1 VRTIEN
7 INPNK
12 VDAGLGLIQNVP
24 KNILSKLG
32 ISHGTSFSDGGTIE
46 VTIISGD
53 SPENITKIVEDLG
66 GRYEDLGFGF
76 GIVNIPVDNL
86 WRLANVSSIQYIE
99 LPKSLYT
106 TDSQSNRAACV
117 NTARESFGIQGEGI
131 LVGFIDTGIDYTHP
145 AFRNEDGTTRI
156 DYIYDL
162 SDNGK
167 IYNREIINTALQNTD
182 PFSVVPS
189 YDNAEHGTHV
199 AGIACAGGNINP
211 AFYGVAPKSSIA
223 MVKSTR
229 GQFALSTNIMRGLK
243 FLVDRGK
250 ELNKPLVV
258 NISLSTNDG
267 AHNGTSLLEQYIS
280 TISTLERITIA
291 IAAGN
296 EGDAAHHVGGD
307 LTGEK
312 RISINVAEDEPAVI
326 LNLYKSVLSNISIR
340 ITSPTAAT
348 SGEIIIREGYTEG
361 IIGRDRYQV
370 YYTGP
375 KPFDLIGE
383 ISIALL
389 TNSQYILAGQ
399 WEIRLSLQNEYTGI
413 FDMWLPISEGLNVN
427 TKFLQPTVLN
437 TLGIPATVSNI
448 IAVGSYN
455 YVTNNISSFSGRGRP
470 AIFEVIRPDL
480 VAPGEGISAPTPNR
494 SFDTKSGTS
503 MATPHVTGIA
513 ALMMEWGILKR
524 NDPYLFGERL
534 KYYLVVS
541 AKRPRTDV
549 VYPDPS
555 WGYGQVCLS
564 SAIETIINNIG
575 FIGSRSSKAYRDDG
589 ENNINENLDS
599 DNNVDTY
606 ENLKNIET
614 MDNEIN
620 SSNEYVR
627 SKNSINEILE
637 EKEVDIKSNSYR
649 QPSIYKD
656 FERETFQ
663 NYKDYSEVVGFIVE
677 YTSRDELLK
686 INNIPGASVV
696 ALDLN
701 FAIVYIPF
709 NRVLEVEPYV
719 KDIVSIEVP
728 VIYTLQQSS
737 PVEASGAPLFHNN
750 PFLQL
755 SGRGVI
761 VGIVDTG
768 IDYLNNE
775 FMREDE
781 TTRIVRIWDQSL
793 DGENEVY
800 EARLGI
806 EYNSDQINEAI
817 QANKRGEDP
826 YAIVKTKDD
835 IGHGTMVA
843 SLVGARGINPEVM
856 GAAPDCDFAI
866 VKLKQAPSVI
876 LDYAGVSTPGTGR
889 YATVEVLL
897 AIRYLSRLASD
908 LKRPMVIC
916 VALGSNT
923 GAHDGTNAVETII
936 TNTTSQLA
944 LACVTGTGNEGDTDT
959 HTEGKFDKPGQIK
972 NIEIRMGKGQK
983 DLNFQI
989 YIQQPDKVSIGVVS
1003 PSGEVV
1009 EKIPVRLSRVENV
1022 QFIYEG
1028 TRMRISYIY
1037 PDPVTGDE
1045 IISIEARG
1053 LREGIWQFRLY
1064 GDYIVD
1070 GRYWSWLPQ
1079 RSLLDPDTKFL
1090 SPSQYTTLT
1099 IPGTSRGAIVAAF
1112 YNQNNNATVGQS
1124 GRGFTRDGRVKPDI
1138 AAGGINAIVTMPGG
1152 GTRVVSGSSVATA
1165 ITAGCCALIMQ
1176 WGAVDGNDPNLY
1188 ATEIRTYLIRG
1199 TNMRVGDIY
1208 PNEQWGY
1215 GAIDMKGVFD
1225 SIRENLTGGVS
1236 QTRDNEEYSVGNLFV
1251 SKPTDI

>member
-1 VRTIEN
+1 MRTIEN

-12 VDAGLGLIQNVP
+12 VDAGLGLLQNVP

-32 ISHGTSFSDGGTIE
+32 ISHGINFSDEGTIE

-53 SPENITKIVEDLG
+53 SPENINKIVEDLG
-66 GRYEDLGFGF
+66 GRYENLGFGF

-167 IYNREIINTALQNTD
+167 IYNRELINTALQNAD

-250 ELNKPLVV
+250 ESNKPLVV

-389 TNSQYILAGQ
+389 TNSQYISAGQ

-470 AIFEVIRPDL
+470 AIFEAIRPDL

-564 SAIETIINNIG
+564 AAIETIINNIG
-575 FIGSRSSKAYRDDG
+575 FIGARSSKAYRDDG

-599 DNNVDTY
+599 DNYTD
-606 ENLKNIET
+606 ENLNNIET
-614 MDNEIN
+614 IDNEIKIN
-620 SSNEYVR
+620 DEYVK
-627 SKNSINEILE
+627 STSSINEILG
-637 EKEVDIKSNSYR
+637 EKEVDIKSNNYR

-686 INNIPGASVV
+686 INNIPDASVV
-696 ALDLN
+696 ALDAN

-709 NRVLEVEPYV
+709 NRILEVEPYV

-755 SGRGVI
+755 NGRGVI

-793 DGENEVY
+793 DGENEIY
-800 EARLGI
+800 GARLGI

-876 LDYAGVSTPGTGR
+876 LDYAGVSTPGAGR

-972 NIEIRMGKGQK
+972 NIEVRMGKGQK

-1009 EKIPVRLSRVENV
+1009 EKIPVRLSKVENV

-1045 IISIEARG
+1045 VISIEARG

-1138 AAGGINAIVTMPGG
+1138 AAGGINAVVTMPGG

>member
-1 VRTIEN
+1 MRTIEN

-12 VDAGLGLIQNVP
+12 VDAGLGLLQNVP

-32 ISHGTSFSDGGTIE
+32 ISHGINFSDEGTIE

-53 SPENITKIVEDLG
+53 SPENINKIVEDLG
-66 GRYEDLGFGF
+66 GRYENLGFGF

-167 IYNREIINTALQNTD
+167 IYNRELINTALQNAD

-389 TNSQYILAGQ
+389 TNSQYISAGQ

-470 AIFEVIRPDL
+470 AIFEAIRPDL

-564 SAIETIINNIG
+564 AAIETIINNIG
-575 FIGSRSSKAYRDDG
+575 FIGARSSKSYRDDG

-599 DNNVDTY
+599 DNYTD
-606 ENLKNIET
+606 ENLNNIET
-614 MDNEIN
+614 IDNEIKIN
-620 SSNEYVR
+620 DEYVK
-627 SKNSINEILE
+627 STSSINEILG
-637 EKEVDIKSNSYR
+637 EKEVDIKSNNYR

-686 INNIPGASVV
+686 INNILDASVV
-696 ALDLN
+696 ALDAN

-709 NRVLEVEPYV
+709 NRILEVEPYV

-755 SGRGVI
+755 NGRGVI

-793 DGENEVY
+793 DGENEIY
-800 EARLGI
+800 GARLGI

-876 LDYAGVSTPGTGR
+876 LDYAGVSTPGAGR

-972 NIEIRMGKGQK
+972 NIEVRMGKGQK

-1009 EKIPVRLSRVENV
+1009 EKIPVRLSKVENV

-1045 IISIEARG
+1045 VISIEARG

-1138 AAGGINAIVTMPGG
+1138 AAGGINAVVTMPGG

>member
-1 VRTIEN
+1 MRTIEN

-12 VDAGLGLIQNVP
+12 VDAGLGLLQNVP

-32 ISHGTSFSDGGTIE
+32 ISHGINFSDEGTIE

-53 SPENITKIVEDLG
+53 SPENINKIVEDLG
-66 GRYEDLGFGF
+66 GRYENLGFGF

-167 IYNREIINTALQNTD
+167 IYNRELINTALQNAD

-389 TNSQYILAGQ
+389 TNSQYISAGQ

-470 AIFEVIRPDL
+470 AIFEAIRPDL

-564 SAIETIINNIG
+564 AAIETIINNIG
-575 FIGSRSSKAYRDDG
+575 FIGARSSKSYRDDG

-599 DNNVDTY
+599 DNYTD
-606 ENLKNIET
+606 ENLNNIET
-614 MDNEIN
+614 IDNEIKIN
-620 SSNEYVR
+620 DEYVK
-627 SKNSINEILE
+627 STSSINEVLG
-637 EKEVDIKSNSYR
+637 EKEVDIKSNNYR

-686 INNIPGASVV
+686 INNIPDASVV
-696 ALDLN
+696 ALDAN

-709 NRVLEVEPYV
+709 NRILEVEPYV

-755 SGRGVI
+755 NGRGVI

-793 DGENEVY
+793 DGENEIY
-800 EARLGI
+800 GARLGI

-876 LDYAGVSTPGTGR
+876 LDYAGVSTPGAGR

-972 NIEIRMGKGQK
+972 NIEVRMGKGQK

-1009 EKIPVRLSRVENV
+1009 EKIPVRLSKVENV

-1045 IISIEARG
+1045 VISIEARG

-1138 AAGGINAIVTMPGG
+1138 AAGGINAVVTMPGG

>member
-1 VRTIEN
+1 MRTIEN

-12 VDAGLGLIQNVP
+12 VDAGLGLLQNVP

-32 ISHGTSFSDGGTIE
+32 ISHGINFSDEGTIE

-53 SPENITKIVEDLG
+53 SPENINKIVEDLG
-66 GRYEDLGFGF
+66 GRYENLGFGF

-167 IYNREIINTALQNTD
+167 IYNRELINTALQNAD

-389 TNSQYILAGQ
+389 TNSQYISAGQ

-470 AIFEVIRPDL
+470 AIFEAIRPDL

-564 SAIETIINNIG
+564 AAIETIINNIG
-575 FIGSRSSKAYRDDG
+575 FIGARSSKAYRDDG

-599 DNNVDTY
+599 DNYTD
-606 ENLKNIET
+606 ENLNNIET
-614 MDNEIN
+614 IDNEIKIN
-620 SSNEYVR
+620 DEYVK
-627 SKNSINEILE
+627 STSSINEILG
-637 EKEVDIKSNSYR
+637 EKEVDIKSNNYR

-686 INNIPGASVV
+686 INNIPDASVV
-696 ALDLN
+696 ALDAN

-709 NRVLEVEPYV
+709 NRILEVEPYV

-755 SGRGVI
+755 NGRGVI

-793 DGENEVY
+793 DGENEIY
-800 EARLGI
+800 GARLGI

-876 LDYAGVSTPGTGR
+876 LDYAGVSTPGAGR

-972 NIEIRMGKGQK
+972 NIEVRMGKGQK

-1009 EKIPVRLSRVENV
+1009 EKIPVRLSKVENV

-1045 IISIEARG
+1045 VISIEARG

-1138 AAGGINAIVTMPGG
+1138 AAGGINAVVTMPGG

>member
-1 VRTIEN
+1 MRTIEN

-12 VDAGLGLIQNVP
+12 VDAGLGLLQNVP

-32 ISHGTSFSDGGTIE
+32 ISHGINFSDEGTIE

-53 SPENITKIVEDLG
+53 SPENINKIVEDLG
-66 GRYEDLGFGF
+66 GRYENLGFGF

-167 IYNREIINTALQNTD
+167 IYNRELINTALQNAD

-312 RISINVAEDEPAVI
+312 GISINVAEDEPAVI

-389 TNSQYILAGQ
+389 TNSQYISAGQ

-470 AIFEVIRPDL
+470 AIFEAIRPDL

-564 SAIETIINNIG
+564 AAIETIINNIG
-575 FIGSRSSKAYRDDG
+575 FIGARSSKAYRDDG

-599 DNNVDTY
+599 DNYTD
-606 ENLKNIET
+606 ENLNNIET
-614 MDNEIN
+614 IDNEIKIN
-620 SSNEYVR
+620 DEYVK
-627 SKNSINEILE
+627 STSSINEILG
-637 EKEVDIKSNSYR
+637 EKEVDIKSNNYR

-686 INNIPGASVV
+686 INNIPDASVV
-696 ALDLN
+696 ALDAN

-709 NRVLEVEPYV
+709 NRILEVEPYV

-755 SGRGVI
+755 NGRGVI

-793 DGENEVY
+793 DGENEIY
-800 EARLGI
+800 GARLGI

-876 LDYAGVSTPGTGR
+876 LDYAGVSTPGAGR

-972 NIEIRMGKGQK
+972 NIEVRMGKGQK

-1009 EKIPVRLSRVENV
+1009 EKIPVRLSKVENV

-1045 IISIEARG
+1045 VISIEARG

-1138 AAGGINAIVTMPGG
+1138 AAGGINAVVTMPGG

>member
-1 VRTIEN
+1 MRTIEN

-12 VDAGLGLIQNVP
+12 VDAGLGLLQNVP

-32 ISHGTSFSDGGTIE
+32 ISHGINFSDEGTIE

-53 SPENITKIVEDLG
+53 SPENINKIVEDLG
-66 GRYEDLGFGF
+66 GRYENLGFGF

-167 IYNREIINTALQNTD
+167 IYNRELINTALQNAD

-389 TNSQYILAGQ
+389 TNSQYISAGQ

-470 AIFEVIRPDL
+470 AIFEAIRPDL

-564 SAIETIINNIG
+564 AAIETIINNIG
-575 FIGSRSSKAYRDDG
+575 FIGARSSKAYRDDG

-599 DNNVDTY
+599 DNYTD
-606 ENLKNIET
+606 ENLNNIET
-614 MDNEIN
+614 IDNEIKIN
-620 SSNEYVR
+620 DEYVK
-627 SKNSINEILE
+627 STSSINEILG
-637 EKEVDIKSNSYR
+637 EKEVDIKSNNYR

-686 INNIPGASVV
+686 INNIPDASVV
-696 ALDLN
+696 ALDAN
-701 FAIVYIPF
+701 FAIVYVPF
-709 NRVLEVEPYV
+709 NRILEVEPYV

-755 SGRGVI
+755 NGRGVI

-793 DGENEVY
+793 DGENEIY
-800 EARLGI
+800 GARLGI

-876 LDYAGVSTPGTGR
+876 LDYAGVSTPGAGR

-972 NIEIRMGKGQK
+972 NIEVRMGKGQK

-1009 EKIPVRLSRVENV
+1009 EKIPVRLSKVENV

-1045 IISIEARG
+1045 VISIEARG

-1138 AAGGINAIVTMPGG
+1138 AAGGINAVVTMPGG

>member
-1 VRTIEN
+1 MRTIEN

-12 VDAGLGLIQNVP
+12 VDAGLGLLQNVP

-32 ISHGTSFSDGGTIE
+32 ISHGINFSDEGTIE

-53 SPENITKIVEDLG
+53 SPENINKIVEDLG
-66 GRYEDLGFGF
+66 GRYENLGFGF

-167 IYNREIINTALQNTD
+167 IYNRELINTALQNAD

-389 TNSQYILAGQ
+389 TNSQYISAGE

-470 AIFEVIRPDL
+470 AIFEAIRPDL

-564 SAIETIINNIG
+564 AAIETIINNIG
-575 FIGSRSSKAYRDDG
+575 FIGARSSKSYRDDG

-599 DNNVDTY
+599 DNYTD
-606 ENLKNIET
+606 ENLNNIET
-614 MDNEIN
+614 IDNEIKIN
-620 SSNEYVR
+620 DEYVK
-627 SKNSINEILE
+627 STSSINEILG
-637 EKEVDIKSNSYR
+637 EKEVDIKSNNYR

-686 INNIPGASVV
+686 INNIPDASVV
-696 ALDLN
+696 ALDAN

-709 NRVLEVEPYV
+709 NRILEVEPYV

-755 SGRGVI
+755 NGRGVI

-793 DGENEVY
+793 DGENEIY
-800 EARLGI
+800 GARLGI

-876 LDYAGVSTPGTGR
+876 LDYAGVSTPGAGR

-972 NIEIRMGKGQK
+972 NIEVRMGKGQK

-1009 EKIPVRLSRVENV
+1009 EKIPVRLSKVENV

-1045 IISIEARG
+1045 VISIEARG

-1138 AAGGINAIVTMPGG
+1138 AAGGINAVVTMPGG

-1165 ITAGCCALIMQ
+1165 ITACCCALIMQ

>member
-1 VRTIEN
+1 MRTIEN

-12 VDAGLGLIQNVP
+12 VDAGLGLLQNVP

-32 ISHGTSFSDGGTIE
+32 ISHGINFSDEGTIE

-53 SPENITKIVEDLG
+53 SPENINKIVEDLG
-66 GRYEDLGFGF
+66 GRYENLGFGF

-167 IYNREIINTALQNTD
+167 IYNRELINTALQNAD

-389 TNSQYILAGQ
+389 TNSQYISAGQ

-470 AIFEVIRPDL
+470 AIFEAIRPDL

-564 SAIETIINNIG
+564 AAIETIINNIG
-575 FIGSRSSKAYRDDG
+575 FIGARSSKAYRDDG

-599 DNNVDTY
+599 DN
-606 ENLKNIET
+606 
-614 MDNEIN
+614 
-620 SSNEYVR
+620 
-627 SKNSINEILE
+627 
-637 EKEVDIKSNSYR
+637 
-649 QPSIYKD
+649 
-656 FERETFQ
+656 
-663 NYKDYSEVVGFIVE
+663 
-677 YTSRDELLK
+677 
-686 INNIPGASVV
+686 
-696 ALDLN
+696 
-701 FAIVYIPF
+701 VY
-709 NRVLEVEPYV
+709 
-719 KDIVSIEVP
+719 
-728 VIYTLQQSS
+728 
-737 PVEASGAPLFHNN
+737 
-750 PFLQL
+750 
-755 SGRGVI
+755 
-761 VGIVDTG
+761 
-768 IDYLNNE
+768 
-775 FMREDE
+775 
-781 TTRIVRIWDQSL
+781 
-793 DGENEVY
+793 
-800 EARLGI
+800 
-806 EYNSDQINEAI
+806 
-817 QANKRGEDP
+817 
-826 YAIVKTKDD
+826 
-835 IGHGTMVA
+835 
-843 SLVGARGINPEVM
+843 
-856 GAAPDCDFAI
+856 
-866 VKLKQAPSVI
+866 
-876 LDYAGVSTPGTGR
+876 
-889 YATVEVLL
+889 
-897 AIRYLSRLASD
+897 
-908 LKRPMVIC
+908 
-916 VALGSNT
+916 
-923 GAHDGTNAVETII
+923 
-936 TNTTSQLA
+936 
-944 LACVTGTGNEGDTDT
+944 
-959 HTEGKFDKPGQIK
+959 
-972 NIEIRMGKGQK
+972 
-983 DLNFQI
+983 
-989 YIQQPDKVSIGVVS
+989 
-1003 PSGEVV
+1003 
-1009 EKIPVRLSRVENV
+1009 
-1022 QFIYEG
+1022 
-1028 TRMRISYIY
+1028 
-1037 PDPVTGDE
+1037 
-1045 IISIEARG
+1045 
-1053 LREGIWQFRLY
+1053 
-1064 GDYIVD
+1064 
-1070 GRYWSWLPQ
+1070 
-1079 RSLLDPDTKFL
+1079 
-1090 SPSQYTTLT
+1090 
-1099 IPGTSRGAIVAAF
+1099 
-1112 YNQNNNATVGQS
+1112 
-1124 GRGFTRDGRVKPDI
+1124 
-1138 AAGGINAIVTMPGG
+1138 
-1152 GTRVVSGSSVATA
+1152 
-1165 ITAGCCALIMQ
+1165 
-1176 WGAVDGNDPNLY
+1176 
-1188 ATEIRTYLIRG
+1188 
-1199 TNMRVGDIY
+1199 
-1208 PNEQWGY
+1208 
-1215 GAIDMKGVFD
+1215 
-1225 SIRENLTGGVS
+1225 
-1236 QTRDNEEYSVGNLFV
+1236 
-1251 SKPTDI
+1251 

>member
-1 VRTIEN
+1 
-7 INPNK
+7 
-12 VDAGLGLIQNVP
+12 
-24 KNILSKLG
+24 
-32 ISHGTSFSDGGTIE
+32 
-46 VTIISGD
+46 
-53 SPENITKIVEDLG
+53 
-66 GRYEDLGFGF
+66 
-76 GIVNIPVDNL
+76 
-86 WRLANVSSIQYIE
+86 
-99 LPKSLYT
+99 
-106 TDSQSNRAACV
+106 
-117 NTARESFGIQGEGI
+117 
-131 LVGFIDTGIDYTHP
+131 
-145 AFRNEDGTTRI
+145 
-156 DYIYDL
+156 
-162 SDNGK
+162 
-167 IYNREIINTALQNTD
+167 
-182 PFSVVPS
+182 
-189 YDNAEHGTHV
+189 
-199 AGIACAGGNINP
+199 
-211 AFYGVAPKSSIA
+211 
-223 MVKSTR
+223 
-229 GQFALSTNIMRGLK
+229 
-243 FLVDRGK
+243 
-250 ELNKPLVV
+250 
-258 NISLSTNDG
+258 
-267 AHNGTSLLEQYIS
+267 
-280 TISTLERITIA
+280 
-291 IAAGN
+291 
-296 EGDAAHHVGGD
+296 
-307 LTGEK
+307 
-312 RISINVAEDEPAVI
+312 
-326 LNLYKSVLSNISIR
+326 
-340 ITSPTAAT
+340 
-348 SGEIIIREGYTEG
+348 
-361 IIGRDRYQV
+361 
-370 YYTGP
+370 
-375 KPFDLIGE
+375 
-383 ISIALL
+383 
-389 TNSQYILAGQ
+389 
-399 WEIRLSLQNEYTGI
+399 
-413 FDMWLPISEGLNVN
+413 MWLPISEGLNIN

-470 AIFEVIRPDL
+470 AIFQTIRPDL

-503 MATPHVTGIA
+503 MATPHVAGIA

-534 KYYLVVS
+534 KYYLVIS

-549 VYPDPS
+549 IYPDPS
-555 WGYGQVCLS
+555 WGYGQVCLNA
-564 SAIETIINNIG
+564 AIEAIINNIG
-575 FIGSRSSKAYRDDG
+575 FIGSRSSKLYRNDG
-589 ENNINENLDS
+589 VNNINEDSDS
-599 DNNVDTY
+599 DNEADEDSN
-606 ENLKNIET
+606 NIVT
-614 MDNEIN
+614 IDNKI
-620 SSNEYVR
+620 
-627 SKNSINEILE
+627 KNSDEDGKSESLINRILE
-637 EKEVDIKSNSYR
+637 EKEVDVKSNDYR

-663 NYKDYSEVVGFIVE
+663 NYKDYNEVVGFIVE
-677 YTSRDELLK
+677 YTSREELLK
-686 INNIPGASVV
+686 INNLPDASVTI
-696 ALDLN
+696 LDNN

-709 NRVLEVEPYV
+709 NRILEVEPYV

-728 VIYTLQQSS
+728 VIYTLEQSS

-750 PFLQL
+750 PFLKL
-755 SGRGVI
+755 NGRGVV

-781 TTRIVRIWDQSL
+781 TTRILRIWDQSL
-793 DGENEVY
+793 NGESDIY
-800 EARLGI
+800 GAKLGV
-806 EYNSDQINEAI
+806 EYNSDQINQAI

-843 SLVGARGINPEVM
+843 SLAGARGINPEVM

-897 AIRYLSRLASD
+897 AVRYLSRLASD
-908 LKRPMVIC
+908 IKRPMVIC
-916 VALGSNT
+916 VPLGSNT
-923 GAHDGTNAVETII
+923 GAHDGTNAIEII
-936 TNTTSQLA
+936 MANTSSQLA
-944 LACVTGTGNEGDTDT
+944 VACVTGTGNEGDTDT

-972 NIEIRMGKGQK
+972 NIEIRIGKGQK

-989 YIQQPDKVSIGVVS
+989 YIQQPDKVSLGVVS

-1009 EKIPVRLSRVENV
+1009 EKLTVRLNKVENISFV
-1022 QFIYEG
+1022 YEG

-1045 IISIEARG
+1045 IISVEARG
-1053 LREGIWQFRLY
+1053 LKEGIWQFRLY

-1099 IPGTSRGAIVAAF
+1099 VPGTSRGAIVAAF

-1124 GRGFTRDGRVKPDI
+1124 GRGFTRDGRVKPDV
-1138 AAGGINAIVTMPGG
+1138 AAGGINAVVTMPGG
-1152 GTRVVSGSSVATA
+1152 GTRVVSGSSVSTA

-1176 WGAVDGNDPNLY
+1176 WGVVDGNDPNLY

-1199 TNMRVGDIY
+1199 TSMRVGDIY

-1215 GAIDMKGVFD
+1215 GAVDMKGVFD

-1236 QTRDNEEYSVGNLFV
+1236 QTRDNEEYRVGNLFV

>member
-1 VRTIEN
+1 MRTIEN
-7 INPNK
+7 INPNT
-12 VDAGLGLIQNVP
+12 VDAGLGLLQNVP

-32 ISHGTSFSDGGTIE
+32 ISHGINFSDEGTIE

-167 IYNREIINTALQNTD
+167 IYNRELINTALQNAD

-389 TNSQYILAGQ
+389 TNSQYISAGQ

-470 AIFEVIRPDL
+470 AIFEAIRPDL

-564 SAIETIINNIG
+564 AAIETIINNIG
-575 FIGSRSSKAYRDDG
+575 FIGARSSKSYRDDG

-599 DNNVDTY
+599 DNYTD
-606 ENLKNIET
+606 ENLNNIET
-614 MDNEIN
+614 IDNEIKIN
-620 SSNEYVR
+620 DEYVK
-627 SKNSINEILE
+627 STSSINEILG
-637 EKEVDIKSNSYR
+637 EKEVDIKSNNYR

-686 INNIPGASVV
+686 INNIPDASVV
-696 ALDLN
+696 ALDAN

-709 NRVLEVEPYV
+709 NRILEVEPYV

-755 SGRGVI
+755 NGRGVI

-793 DGENEVY
+793 DGENEIY
-800 EARLGI
+800 GARLGI

-876 LDYAGVSTPGTGR
+876 LDYAGVSTPGAGR

-972 NIEIRMGKGQK
+972 NIEVRMGKGQK

-1009 EKIPVRLSRVENV
+1009 EKIPVRLSKVENV

-1138 AAGGINAIVTMPGG
+1138 AAGGINAVVTMPGG

>member
-1 VRTIEN
+1 MRTIEN

-12 VDAGLGLIQNVP
+12 VDAGLGLLQNVP

-32 ISHGTSFSDGGTIE
+32 ISHGINFSDEGTIE

-53 SPENITKIVEDLG
+53 SHENINKIVEDLG
-66 GRYEDLGFGF
+66 GRYENLGFGF

-167 IYNREIINTALQNTD
+167 IYNRELINTALQNAD

-389 TNSQYILAGQ
+389 TNSQYISAGQ

-470 AIFEVIRPDL
+470 AIFEAIRPDL

-564 SAIETIINNIG
+564 AAIETIINNIG
-575 FIGSRSSKAYRDDG
+575 FIGARSSKAYRDDG

-599 DNNVDTY
+599 DNYTD
-606 ENLKNIET
+606 ENLNNIET
-614 MDNEIN
+614 IDNEIKIN
-620 SSNEYVR
+620 DEYVK
-627 SKNSINEILE
+627 STSSINEILG
-637 EKEVDIKSNSYR
+637 EKEVDIKSNNYR

-686 INNIPGASVV
+686 INNIPDASVV
-696 ALDLN
+696 ALDAN

-709 NRVLEVEPYV
+709 NRILEVEPYV

-755 SGRGVI
+755 NGRGVI

-793 DGENEVY
+793 DGENEIY
-800 EARLGI
+800 GARLGI

-876 LDYAGVSTPGTGR
+876 LDYAGVSTPGAGR

-972 NIEIRMGKGQK
+972 NIEVRMGKGQK

-1009 EKIPVRLSRVENV
+1009 EKIPVRLSKVENV

-1045 IISIEARG
+1045 VISIEARG

-1138 AAGGINAIVTMPGG
+1138 AAGGINAVVTMPGG

>member
-1 VRTIEN
+1 MRTIEN

-12 VDAGLGLIQNVP
+12 VDAGLGLLQNVP

-32 ISHGTSFSDGGTIE
+32 ISHGINFSDEGTIE

-53 SPENITKIVEDLG
+53 SPENINKIVEDLG
-66 GRYEDLGFGF
+66 GRYENLGFGF

-167 IYNREIINTALQNTD
+167 IYNRELINTALQNAD

-389 TNSQYILAGQ
+389 TNSQYISAGQ

-470 AIFEVIRPDL
+470 AIFEAIRPDL

-564 SAIETIINNIG
+564 AAIETIINNIG
-575 FIGSRSSKAYRDDG
+575 FIGARSSKSYRDDG

-599 DNNVDTY
+599 DNYTD
-606 ENLKNIET
+606 ENLNNIET
-614 MDNEIN
+614 IDNEIKIN
-620 SSNEYVR
+620 DEYVK
-627 SKNSINEILE
+627 STSSINEILG
-637 EKEVDIKSNSYR
+637 EKEVDIKSNNYR

-686 INNIPGASVV
+686 INNIPDASVV
-696 ALDLN
+696 ALDAN

-709 NRVLEVEPYV
+709 NRILEVEPYV

-755 SGRGVI
+755 NGRGVI

-793 DGENEVY
+793 DGENEIY
-800 EARLGI
+800 GARLGI

-876 LDYAGVSTPGTGR
+876 LDYAGVSTPGAGR

-972 NIEIRMGKGQK
+972 NIEVRMGKGQK

-1009 EKIPVRLSRVENV
+1009 EKIPVRLSKVENV

-1045 IISIEARG
+1045 VISIEARG

-1112 YNQNNNATVGQS
+1112 YIQNNNATVGQS

-1138 AAGGINAIVTMPGG
+1138 AAGGINAVVTMPGG

>member
-1 VRTIEN
+1 MITIEN

-32 ISHGTSFSDGGTIE
+32 ISYGADFSEGNTIE

-53 SPENITKIVEDLG
+53 SAENVAKIVEDLG
-66 GRYEDLGFGF
+66 GKYENLGFGF
-76 GIVNIPVDNL
+76 GIVNIPVENL
-86 WRLANVSSIQYIE
+86 WRLANSNSIQYIE

-106 TDSQSNRAACV
+106 TDAQSNRAACV
-117 NTARESFGIQGEGI
+117 NTARENYGIQGEGVLI
-131 LVGFIDTGIDYTHP
+131 GFIDSGIDFTHP

-162 SDNGK
+162 SNEGQ
-167 IYNREIINTALQNTD
+167 IYNRDNINTALQSPD
-182 PFSVVPS
+182 PYAIVPS
-189 YDNAEHGTHV
+189 YDNTEHGTHV

-211 AFYGVAPKSSIA
+211 SFYGVAPKSSIA

-229 GQFALSTNIMRGLK
+229 GRFALSSNIMRGLK
-243 FLVDRGK
+243 FLVDIGK

-280 TISTLERITIA
+280 TVATLERITIA

-296 EGDAAHHVGGD
+296 EGDAAHHIGGE
-307 LTGEK
+307 LSGEK
-312 RISINVAEDEPAVI
+312 RISINVAEDEQAVV
-326 LNLYKSVLSNISIR
+326 LNLYKSVLSNIAIR

-370 YYTGP
+370 FYTGP

-389 TNSQYILAGQ
+389 TNGQYISAGQ
-399 WEIRLSLQNEYTGI
+399 WEIRISLQNEYKGI
-413 FDMWLPISEGLNVN
+413 FDMWLPISEGLNIN

-470 AIFEVIRPDL
+470 VVFKAVRPDL
-480 VAPGEGISAPTPNR
+480 VAPGENISAPTPNR
-494 SFDTKSGTS
+494 SFDTRSGTS
-503 MATPHVTGIA
+503 MATPHVAGIA

-534 KYYLVVS
+534 KYYLVIS

-549 VYPDPS
+549 TYPDPS
-555 WGYGQVCLS
+555 WGYGEVCLNA
-564 SAIETIINNIG
+564 AIEAIINNIG
-575 FIGSRSSKAYRDDG
+575 FIGSRSDNGYRFKDEKDIN
-589 ENNINENLDS
+589 ENNIDFNENKYEISIKENARNEIESTREISAGLNS
-599 DNNVDTY
+599 IS
-606 ENLKNIET
+606 ENLE
-614 MDNEIN
+614 D
-620 SSNEYVR
+620 
-627 SKNSINEILE
+627 
-637 EKEVDIKSNSYR
+637 KEVDNKSNSYR

-663 NYKDYSEVVGFIVE
+663 NYKDYNEVVGFLVE
-677 YTSRDELLK
+677 YTSREELMK
-686 INNIPGASVV
+686 INNLPDASVTTI
-696 ALDLN
+696 DNN
-701 FAIVYIPF
+701 FAVVYMPF
-709 NRVLEVEPYV
+709 NRILEVEPYV
-719 KDIVSIEVP
+719 KDIVSIEIP
-728 VIYTLQQSS
+728 VIYTLEQSS

-750 PFLQL
+750 PFIQL
-755 SGRGVI
+755 NGRGVV
-761 VGIVDTG
+761 VGIIDTG

-781 TTRIVRIWDQSL
+781 TTRVIRIWDQSL
-793 DGENEVY
+793 NGEDRIYDVK
-800 EARLGI
+800 LGI
-806 EYNSDQINEAI
+806 EYNSDQINQAI

-826 YAIVKTKDD
+826 YAIVQTKDD

-889 YATVEVLL
+889 YASVEVLL

-908 LKRPMVIC
+908 IKRPMVIC
-916 VALGSNT
+916 VPIGSNT
-923 GAHDGTNAVETII
+923 GAHDGTNVAEVSLT
-936 TNTTSQLA
+936 TTSNQLGVV
-944 LACVTGTGNEGDTDT
+944 CVTGTGNEGDTDT
-959 HTEGKFDKPGQIK
+959 HTEGKFDRPGQIK

-1009 EKIPVRLSRVENV
+1009 EKIPVRLNKVENV
-1022 QFIYEG
+1022 SFVYEG

-1045 IISIEARG
+1045 VISIEARG

-1099 IPGTSRGAIVAAF
+1099 IPGTSRGSIVAAF

-1124 GRGFTRDGRVKPDI
+1124 GRGFTRDGRVKPDV
-1138 AAGGINAIVTMPGG
+1138 AAGGINAIVTMAGG
-1152 GTRVVSGSSVATA
+1152 GTRIVSGSSVATA

-1176 WGAVDGNDPNLY
+1176 WGVVDGNDPNLY
-1188 ATEIRTYLIRG
+1188 ATEVRTYLIRG
-1199 TNMRVGDIY
+1199 TSMRVGDIY

-1236 QTRDNEEYSVGNLFV
+1236 QTRGNEEYKVGNLFV

>member
-1 VRTIEN
+1 MRTIEN

-12 VDAGLGLIQNVP
+12 VDAGLGLLQNVP

-32 ISHGTSFSDGGTIE
+32 ISHGINFSDEGTIE

-53 SPENITKIVEDLG
+53 SPENINKIVEDLG
-66 GRYEDLGFGF
+66 GRYENLGFGF

-167 IYNREIINTALQNTD
+167 IYNRELINTALQNAD

-389 TNSQYILAGQ
+389 TNSQYISAGQ

-470 AIFEVIRPDL
+470 AIFEAIRPDL

-564 SAIETIINNIG
+564 AAIETIINNIG
-575 FIGSRSSKAYRDDG
+575 FIGARSSKSYRDDG

-599 DNNVDTY
+599 DNYTD
-606 ENLKNIET
+606 ENLNNIET
-614 MDNEIN
+614 IDNEIKIN
-620 SSNEYVR
+620 DEYVK
-627 SKNSINEILE
+627 STSSINEILG
-637 EKEVDIKSNSYR
+637 EKEVDIKSNNYR

-686 INNIPGASVV
+686 INNIPDASVV
-696 ALDLN
+696 ALDAN

-709 NRVLEVEPYV
+709 NRILEVEPYV

-755 SGRGVI
+755 NGRGVI

-793 DGENEVY
+793 DGENEIY
-800 EARLGI
+800 GARLGI

-876 LDYAGVSTPGTGR
+876 LDYAGVSTPGAGR

-916 VALGSNT
+916 VALGGNT

-972 NIEIRMGKGQK
+972 NIEVRMGKGQK

-1009 EKIPVRLSRVENV
+1009 EKIPVRLSKVENV

-1045 IISIEARG
+1045 VISIEARG

-1138 AAGGINAIVTMPGG
+1138 AAGGINAVVTMPGG

>member
-1 VRTIEN
+1 MRTIEN

-12 VDAGLGLIQNVP
+12 VDAGLGLLQNVP

-32 ISHGTSFSDGGTIE
+32 ISHGINFSDEGIIE

-53 SPENITKIVEDLG
+53 SPENINKIVEDLG
-66 GRYEDLGFGF
+66 GRYENLGFGF

-167 IYNREIINTALQNTD
+167 IYNRELINTALQNAD

-389 TNSQYILAGQ
+389 TNSQYISAGQ

-470 AIFEVIRPDL
+470 AIFEAIRPDL

-564 SAIETIINNIG
+564 AAIETIINNIG
-575 FIGSRSSKAYRDDG
+575 FIGARSSKSYRDDG

-599 DNNVDTY
+599 DNYTD
-606 ENLKNIET
+606 ENLNNIET
-614 MDNEIN
+614 IDNEIKIN
-620 SSNEYVR
+620 DEYVK
-627 SKNSINEILE
+627 STSSINEILG
-637 EKEVDIKSNSYR
+637 EKEVDIKSNNYR

-686 INNIPGASVV
+686 INNIPDASVV
-696 ALDLN
+696 ALDAN

-709 NRVLEVEPYV
+709 NRILEVEPYV

-755 SGRGVI
+755 NGRGVI

-793 DGENEVY
+793 DGENEIY
-800 EARLGI
+800 GARLGI

-876 LDYAGVSTPGTGR
+876 LDYAGVSTPGAGR

-972 NIEIRMGKGQK
+972 NIEVRMGKGQK

-1009 EKIPVRLSRVENV
+1009 EKIPVRLSKVENV

-1045 IISIEARG
+1045 VISIEARG

-1138 AAGGINAIVTMPGG
+1138 AAGGINAVVTMPGG

>member
-1 VRTIEN
+1 MRTIEN

-12 VDAGLGLIQNVP
+12 VDAGLGLLQNVP

-32 ISHGTSFSDGGTIE
+32 ISHGINFSDEGTIE

-53 SPENITKIVEDLG
+53 SPENINKIVEDLG
-66 GRYEDLGFGF
+66 GRYENLGFGF

-167 IYNREIINTALQNTD
+167 IYNRELINTALQNAD

-389 TNSQYILAGQ
+389 TNSQYISAGQ

-470 AIFEVIRPDL
+470 AIFEAIRPDL

-564 SAIETIINNIG
+564 AAIETIINNIG
-575 FIGSRSSKAYRDDG
+575 FIGARSSKAYRDDG

-599 DNNVDTY
+599 DNYTD
-606 ENLKNIET
+606 ENLNNIET
-614 MDNEIN
+614 IDNEIKIN
-620 SSNEYVR
+620 DEYVK
-627 SKNSINEILE
+627 STSSINEILG
-637 EKEVDIKSNSYR
+637 EKEVDIKSNNYR

-686 INNIPGASVV
+686 INNIPDASVV
-696 ALDLN
+696 ALDAN

-709 NRVLEVEPYV
+709 NRILEVEPYV

-755 SGRGVI
+755 NGRGVI

-793 DGENEVY
+793 DGENEIY
-800 EARLGI
+800 GARLGI

-876 LDYAGVSTPGTGR
+876 LDYAGVSTPGAGR

-897 AIRYLSRLASD
+897 AIRYLSRLASN

-972 NIEIRMGKGQK
+972 NIEVRMGKGQK

-1009 EKIPVRLSRVENV
+1009 EKIPVRLSKVENV

-1045 IISIEARG
+1045 VISIEARG

-1138 AAGGINAIVTMPGG
+1138 AAGGINAVVTMPGG

>member
-1 VRTIEN
+1 MSTIEN

-12 VDAGLGLIQNVP
+12 VDAGLGLLQNVP

-32 ISHGTSFSDGGTIE
+32 ISHGINFSDEGTIE

-53 SPENITKIVEDLG
+53 SPENINKIVEDLG
-66 GRYEDLGFGF
+66 GRYENLGFGF

-167 IYNREIINTALQNTD
+167 IYNRELINTALQNAD

-389 TNSQYILAGQ
+389 TNSQYISAGQ
-399 WEIRLSLQNEYTGI
+399 WEIRLLLQNEYTGI

-455 YVTNNISSFSGRGRP
+455 YVTNNISPFSGRGRP
-470 AIFEVIRPDL
+470 TIFQAIRPDL

-564 SAIETIINNIG
+564 AAIETIINNIG

-599 DNNVDTY
+599 DNNTDTD
-606 ENLKNIET
+606 ENLNNIET
-614 MDNEIN
+614 IDNEIK
-620 SSNEYVR
+620 SSDEYVR
-627 SKNSINEILE
+627 SKNSINEILG
-637 EKEVDIKSNSYR
+637 EKEVDIKSNNYR

-677 YTSRDELLK
+677 YTSMDELLK

-709 NRVLEVEPYV
+709 NRILEVEPYV

-755 SGRGVI
+755 NGRGVI

-781 TTRIVRIWDQSL
+781 TTRIVRVWDQSL
-793 DGENEVY
+793 DGENEIY
-800 EARLGI
+800 GARLGI

-897 AIRYLSRLASD
+897 GIRYLSRLASD

-923 GAHDGTNAVETII
+923 GSHDGTNAVETIMA
-936 TNTTSQLA
+936 NTSNQLA

-1009 EKIPVRLSRVENV
+1009 EKIPVRLNKVENV

>member
-1 VRTIEN
+1 MRTIEN

-12 VDAGLGLIQNVP
+12 VDAGLGLLQNVP

-32 ISHGTSFSDGGTIE
+32 ISHGINFSDEGTIE

-53 SPENITKIVEDLG
+53 SPENINKIVEDLG
-66 GRYEDLGFGF
+66 GRYENLGFGF

-167 IYNREIINTALQNTD
+167 IYNRELINTALQNAD

-389 TNSQYILAGQ
+389 TNSQYISAGQ

-470 AIFEVIRPDL
+470 AIFEAIRPDL

-564 SAIETIINNIG
+564 AAIETIINNIG
-575 FIGSRSSKAYRDDG
+575 FIGARSSKSYRDDG

-599 DNNVDTY
+599 DNYTD
-606 ENLKNIET
+606 ENLNNIET
-614 MDNEIN
+614 IDNEIKIN
-620 SSNEYVR
+620 DEYVK
-627 SKNSINEILE
+627 STSSINEILG
-637 EKEVDIKSNSYR
+637 EKEVDIKSNNYR

-686 INNIPGASVV
+686 INNIPDASVV
-696 ALDLN
+696 ALDAN

-709 NRVLEVEPYV
+709 NRILEVEPYV

-755 SGRGVI
+755 NGRGVI

-793 DGENEVY
+793 DGENEIYGV
-800 EARLGI
+800 RLGI

-876 LDYAGVSTPGTGR
+876 LDYAGVSTPGAGR

-972 NIEIRMGKGQK
+972 NIEVRMGKGQK

-1009 EKIPVRLSRVENV
+1009 EKIPVRLSKVENV

-1045 IISIEARG
+1045 VISIEARG

-1138 AAGGINAIVTMPGG
+1138 AAGGINAVVTMPGG

>member
-12 VDAGLGLIQNVP
+12 VDAGLGLLQNVP

-32 ISHGTSFSDGGTIE
+32 ISHGINFSDEGTIE

-53 SPENITKIVEDLG
+53 SPENINKIVEDLG
-66 GRYEDLGFGF
+66 GRYENLGFGF

-167 IYNREIINTALQNTD
+167 IYNRELINTALQNAD

-389 TNSQYILAGQ
+389 TNSQYISAGQ

-470 AIFEVIRPDL
+470 AIFEAIRPDL

-564 SAIETIINNIG
+564 AAIETIINNIG
-575 FIGSRSSKAYRDDG
+575 FIGARSSKAYRDDG

-599 DNNVDTY
+599 DNYTD
-606 ENLKNIET
+606 ENLNNIET
-614 MDNEIN
+614 IDNEIKIN
-620 SSNEYVR
+620 DEYVK
-627 SKNSINEILE
+627 STSSINEILG
-637 EKEVDIKSNSYR
+637 EKEVDIKSNNYR

-686 INNIPGASVV
+686 INNIPDASVV
-696 ALDLN
+696 ALDAN

-709 NRVLEVEPYV
+709 NRILEVEPYV

-755 SGRGVI
+755 NGRGVI

-793 DGENEVY
+793 DGENEIY
-800 EARLGI
+800 GARLGI

-876 LDYAGVSTPGTGR
+876 LDYAGVSTPGAGR

-972 NIEIRMGKGQK
+972 NIEVRMGKGQK

-1009 EKIPVRLSRVENV
+1009 EKIPVRLSKVENV

-1045 IISIEARG
+1045 VISIEARG

-1138 AAGGINAIVTMPGG
+1138 AAGGINAVVTMPGG

>member
-1 VRTIEN
+1 MRTIEN
-7 INPNK
+7 INLNK

-24 KNILSKLG
+24 KNVLSKLG
-32 ISHGTSFSDGGTIE
+32 ISHGTSFSEGSTIE

-53 SPENITKIVEDLG
+53 SPENVTKIVEDLG
-66 GRYEDLGFGF
+66 GRYENLGFGF
-76 GIVNIPVDNL
+76 GIVNIPVENL
-86 WRLANVSSIQYIE
+86 WRLANSNSIQYIE

-106 TDSQSNRAACV
+106 TDAQSNRAACV
-117 NTARESFGIQGEGI
+117 NTARESFNIQGEGI
-131 LVGFIDTGIDYTHP
+131 LIGFIDSGIDYTHP

-167 IYNREIINTALQNTD
+167 IYNREIINTALQNPD

-189 YDNAEHGTHV
+189 YDNTEHGTHV

-211 AFYGVAPKSSIA
+211 SFYGVAPKSSIA

-296 EGDAAHHVGGD
+296 EGDAAHHVGGE

-312 RISINVAEDEPAVI
+312 RISINVAEDEPAVV
-326 LNLYKSVLSNISIR
+326 LNLYKSVLSNIAIR

-348 SGEIIIREGYTEG
+348 SGEIVIREGYTEG

-370 YYTGP
+370 FYTGP

-389 TNSQYILAGQ
+389 TNSQYISSGQ
-399 WEIRLSLQNEYTGI
+399 WEIRLSLQNEYKGM
-413 FDMWLPISEGLNVN
+413 FDMWLPISEGLNIN

-470 AIFEVIRPDL
+470 AIFQTIRPDL

-503 MATPHVTGIA
+503 MATPHVAGIA

-534 KYYLVVS
+534 KYYLVIS

-549 VYPDPS
+549 IYPDPS
-555 WGYGQVCLS
+555 WGYGQVCLNA
-564 SAIETIINNIG
+564 AIEAIINNIG
-575 FIGSRSSKAYRDDG
+575 FIGSRSSKLYRNDG
-589 ENNINENLDS
+589 VNNINEDSDS
-599 DNNVDTY
+599 DNEADEDSN
-606 ENLKNIET
+606 NIVT
-614 MDNEIN
+614 IDNKI
-620 SSNEYVR
+620 
-627 SKNSINEILE
+627 KNSDEDGKSESLINRILE
-637 EKEVDIKSNSYR
+637 EKEVDVKSNDYR

-663 NYKDYSEVVGFIVE
+663 NYKDYNEVVGFIVE
-677 YTSRDELLK
+677 YTSREELLK
-686 INNIPGASVV
+686 INNLPDASVTI
-696 ALDLN
+696 LDNN

-709 NRVLEVEPYV
+709 NRILEVEPYV

-728 VIYTLQQSS
+728 VIYTLEQSS

-750 PFLQL
+750 PFLKL
-755 SGRGVI
+755 NGRGVV

-781 TTRIVRIWDQSL
+781 TTRILRIWDQSL
-793 DGENEVY
+793 NGESDIY
-800 EARLGI
+800 GAKLGV
-806 EYNSDQINEAI
+806 EYNSDQINQAI

-843 SLVGARGINPEVM
+843 SLAGARGINPEVM

-897 AIRYLSRLASD
+897 AVRYLSRLASD
-908 LKRPMVIC
+908 IKRPMVIC
-916 VALGSNT
+916 VPLGSNT
-923 GAHDGTNAVETII
+923 GAHDGTNAIEII
-936 TNTTSQLA
+936 MANTSSQLA
-944 LACVTGTGNEGDTDT
+944 VACVTGTGNEGDTDT

-972 NIEIRMGKGQK
+972 NIEIRIGKGQK

-989 YIQQPDKVSIGVVS
+989 YIQQPDKVSLGVVS

-1009 EKIPVRLSRVENV
+1009 EKLTVRLNKVENISFV
-1022 QFIYEG
+1022 YEG

-1045 IISIEARG
+1045 IISVEARG
-1053 LREGIWQFRLY
+1053 LKEGIWQFRLY

-1099 IPGTSRGAIVAAF
+1099 VPGTSRGAIVAGF

-1124 GRGFTRDGRVKPDI
+1124 GRGFTRDGRVKPDV
-1138 AAGGINAIVTMPGG
+1138 AAGGINAVVTMPGG
-1152 GTRVVSGSSVATA
+1152 GTRVVSGSSVSTA

-1176 WGAVDGNDPNLY
+1176 WGVVDGNDPNLY

-1199 TNMRVGDIY
+1199 TSMRVGDIY

-1215 GAIDMKGVFD
+1215 GAVDMKGVFD

-1236 QTRDNEEYSVGNLFV
+1236 QTRDNEEYRVGNLFV

>member
-1 VRTIEN
+1 MRTIEN

-12 VDAGLGLIQNVP
+12 VDAGLGLLQNVP

-32 ISHGTSFSDGGTIE
+32 ISHGINFSDEGTIE

-53 SPENITKIVEDLG
+53 SPENINKIVEDLG
-66 GRYEDLGFGF
+66 GRYENLGFGF

-167 IYNREIINTALQNTD
+167 IYNRELINTALQNAD

-389 TNSQYILAGQ
+389 TNSQYISAGQ

-470 AIFEVIRPDL
+470 AIFEAIRPDL

-564 SAIETIINNIG
+564 AAIETIINNIG
-575 FIGSRSSKAYRDDG
+575 FIGARSSKSYRDDG

-599 DNNVDTY
+599 DNYTD
-606 ENLKNIET
+606 ENLNNIET
-614 MDNEIN
+614 IDNEIKIN
-620 SSNEYVR
+620 DEYVK
-627 SKNSINEILE
+627 STSSINEILG
-637 EKEVDIKSNSYR
+637 EKEVDIKSNNYR

-686 INNIPGASVV
+686 INNIPDASVV
-696 ALDLN
+696 ALDAN

-709 NRVLEVEPYV
+709 NRILEVEPYV

-755 SGRGVI
+755 NGRGVI

-793 DGENEVY
+793 DGENEIY
-800 EARLGI
+800 GARLGI

-876 LDYAGVSTPGTGR
+876 LDYAGVSTPGAGR

-972 NIEIRMGKGQK
+972 NIEVRMGKGQK

-1009 EKIPVRLSRVENV
+1009 EKIPVRLSKVENV

-1045 IISIEARG
+1045 VISIEARG

-1138 AAGGINAIVTMPGG
+1138 AAGGINAVVTMPGG

>member
-1 VRTIEN
+1 MRTIEN

-32 ISHGTSFSDGGTIE
+32 ISYGANFSEGSTIE

-53 SPENITKIVEDLG
+53 SVENLTKIVEDLG

-76 GIVNIPVDNL
+76 GIVNIPIENL
-86 WRLANVSSIQYIE
+86 WRLANNTSIQYIE

-106 TDSQSNRAACV
+106 TDAQSNRAACV
-117 NTARESFGIQGEGI
+117 NTARESYGIQGEGVLI
-131 LVGFIDTGIDYTHP
+131 GFIDSGIDYTHP

-167 IYNREIINTALQNTD
+167 IYNREIINTALQNAD

-189 YDNAEHGTHV
+189 YDNTEHGTHV
-199 AGIACAGGNINP
+199 VGIACAGGNINP

-229 GQFALSTNIMRGLK
+229 GQFALSSNIMRGLK
-243 FLVDRGK
+243 FLIDKGK
-250 ELNKPLVV
+250 ELQKPLVV

-280 TISTLERITIA
+280 TIATLERVTIV

-296 EGDAAHHVGGD
+296 EGDAAHHIGGE
-307 LTGEK
+307 LRGEQ
-312 RISINVAEDEPAVI
+312 RISINVADDESGVI
-326 LNLYKSVLSNISIR
+326 LNLYKPILSNIAIR

-348 SGEIIIREGYTEG
+348 SGEIIIREGYVEG

-389 TNSQYILAGQ
+389 TNAQYISAGQ
-399 WEIRLSLQNEYTGI
+399 WEIRLILLNEYKGM
-413 FDMWLPISEGLNVN
+413 FDMWLPISEGLNIN

-470 AIFEVIRPDL
+470 AIFQTIRPDL
-480 VAPGEGISAPTPNR
+480 VAPGENISSTTPNR

-503 MATPHVTGIA
+503 MATPHVAGVA
-513 ALMMEWGILKR
+513 ALMMEWGIIKR

-534 KYYLVVS
+534 KYYLAIS
-541 AKRPRTDV
+541 ARRPRTDV
-549 VYPDPS
+549 TYPDPS
-555 WGYGQVCLS
+555 WGYGEVCLNA
-564 SAIETIINNIG
+564 AIESIIANIG
-575 FIGSRSSKAYRDDG
+575 FLSPRSDSLYRDNGNDD
-589 ENNINENLDS
+589 EYDNDSDINEVSESVKSVNTINEN
-599 DNNVDTY
+599 
-606 ENLKNIET
+606 
-614 MDNEIN
+614 
-620 SSNEYVR
+620 
-627 SKNSINEILE
+627 LE
-637 EKEVDIKSNSYR
+637 EKEVYIKDNNYR

-663 NYKDYSEVVGFIVE
+663 NYKDYSEIVGFLVE
-677 YTSRDELLK
+677 YTSREELLK
-686 INNIPGASVV
+686 INNLPNASVTI
-696 ALDLN
+696 LDNN
-701 FAIVYIPF
+701 FAVVYIPF
-709 NRVLEVEPYV
+709 NRILEVEPYV
-719 KDIVSIEVP
+719 KDIFSIEVP
-728 VIYTLQQSS
+728 VIYTLEQSS

-755 SGRGVI
+755 NGRGVV

-781 TTRIVRIWDQSL
+781 TTRIIRIWDQSL
-793 DGENEVY
+793 DGENEIY
-800 EARLGI
+800 GTRLGV
-806 EYNSDQINEAI
+806 EYNSDQINQAI

-856 GAAPDCDFAI
+856 GAAPDCEFAI

-889 YATVEVLL
+889 YASVEILL
-897 AIRYLSRLASD
+897 ATRYLSRLASD
-908 LKRPMVIC
+908 IKKPMVIC
-916 VALGSNT
+916 IPLGSNT
-923 GAHDGTNAVETII
+923 GAHDGTNAVETSIANI
-936 TNTTSQLA
+936 STQLA
-944 LACVTGTGNEGDTDT
+944 VVCVTGTGNEGDTDT

-989 YIQQPDKVSIGVVS
+989 YIQQPDKVSIGIVS

-1009 EKIPVRLSRVENV
+1009 EKIPVRLSKVENV
-1022 QFIYEG
+1022 HFVYEG

-1045 IISIEARG
+1045 VISIEARG

-1099 IPGTSRGAIVAAF
+1099 VPGTSRGAIVAAF

-1124 GRGFTRDGRVKPDI
+1124 GRGFTRDGRIKPDV
-1138 AAGGINAIVTMPGG
+1138 AAGGINAVVTMPGG

-1176 WGAVDGNDPNLY
+1176 WGVVDGNDPNLY
-1188 ATEIRTYLIRG
+1188 TTEIRTYLIRG
-1199 TNMRVGDIY
+1199 TSMRVGDIY

-1225 SIRENLTGGVS
+1225 SIRENLTGGVG
-1236 QTRDNEEYSVGNLFV
+1236 QTRKNDEYQVGNLFV

>member
-1 VRTIEN
+1 MRTIEN

-12 VDAGLGLIQNVP
+12 VDAGLGLLQNVP

-32 ISHGTSFSDGGTIE
+32 ISHGINFSDEGTIE

-53 SPENITKIVEDLG
+53 SPENINKIVEDLG
-66 GRYEDLGFGF
+66 GRYENLGFGF

-167 IYNREIINTALQNTD
+167 IYNRELINTALQNAD

-389 TNSQYILAGQ
+389 TNSQYISAGQ

-470 AIFEVIRPDL
+470 AIFEAIRPDL

-564 SAIETIINNIG
+564 AAIETIINNIG
-575 FIGSRSSKAYRDDG
+575 FIGARSSKSYRDDG

-599 DNNVDTY
+599 DNYTD
-606 ENLKNIET
+606 ENLNNIET
-614 MDNEIN
+614 IDNEIKIN
-620 SSNEYVR
+620 DEYVK
-627 SKNSINEILE
+627 STSSINEILR
-637 EKEVDIKSNSYR
+637 EKEVDIKSNNYR

-686 INNIPGASVV
+686 INNIPDASVV
-696 ALDLN
+696 ALDAN

-709 NRVLEVEPYV
+709 NRILEVEPYV

-755 SGRGVI
+755 NGRGVI

-793 DGENEVY
+793 DGENEIY
-800 EARLGI
+800 GARLGI

-876 LDYAGVSTPGTGR
+876 LDYAGVSTPGAGR

-972 NIEIRMGKGQK
+972 NIEVRMGKGQK

-1009 EKIPVRLSRVENV
+1009 EKIPVRLSKVENV

-1045 IISIEARG
+1045 VISIEARG

-1138 AAGGINAIVTMPGG
+1138 AAGGINAVVTMPGG

>member
-1 VRTIEN
+1 MRTIEN

-12 VDAGLGLIQNVP
+12 VDAGLGLLQNVP

-32 ISHGTSFSDGGTIE
+32 ISHGINFSDEGTIE

-53 SPENITKIVEDLG
+53 SPENINKIVEDLG
-66 GRYEDLGFGF
+66 GRYENLGFGF

-167 IYNREIINTALQNTD
+167 IYNRELINTALQNAD

-389 TNSQYILAGQ
+389 TNSQYISAGQ

-470 AIFEVIRPDL
+470 AIFEAIRPDL

-564 SAIETIINNIG
+564 AAIETIINNIG
-575 FIGSRSSKAYRDDG
+575 FIGARSSKSYRDDG

-599 DNNVDTY
+599 DNYTD
-606 ENLKNIET
+606 ENLNNIET
-614 MDNEIN
+614 IDKEIKIN
-620 SSNEYVR
+620 DEYVK
-627 SKNSINEILE
+627 STSSINEILG
-637 EKEVDIKSNSYR
+637 EKEVDIKSNNYR

-686 INNIPGASVV
+686 INNIPDASVV
-696 ALDLN
+696 ALDAN

-709 NRVLEVEPYV
+709 NRILEVEPYV

-755 SGRGVI
+755 NGRGVI

-793 DGENEVY
+793 DGENEIY
-800 EARLGI
+800 GARLGI

-876 LDYAGVSTPGTGR
+876 LDYAGVSTPGAGR

-972 NIEIRMGKGQK
+972 NIEVRMGKGQK

-1009 EKIPVRLSRVENV
+1009 EKIPVRLSKVENV

-1045 IISIEARG
+1045 VISIEARG

-1138 AAGGINAIVTMPGG
+1138 AAGGINAVVTMPGG